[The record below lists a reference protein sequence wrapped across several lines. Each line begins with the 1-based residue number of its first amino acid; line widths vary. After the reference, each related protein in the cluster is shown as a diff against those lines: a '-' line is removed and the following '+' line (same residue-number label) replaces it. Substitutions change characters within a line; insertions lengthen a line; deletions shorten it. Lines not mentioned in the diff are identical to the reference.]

1 MEALDARR
9 AKSRSSIAIFAAAV
23 MLPIVFFYACLFY
36 MSRDIPLQDDYDAG
50 LKFANHLVQLPN
62 FSERLI
68 YFVGAQ
74 HNEYKIFVGHGLV
87 WLQLALMGH
96 VNFAVLSAL
105 GNISILF
112 LGIVLWKMFLP
123 DVDLE
128 RRLALFLPVSLLLFQ
143 YQYVET
149 LNWPLPGVQNLPVVT
164 CAIGSIYLLGRKTRG
179 AFLGALGLVVLGI
192 ASSGNGFLIAITGM
206 LMLLIERM
214 YTRLAAWSL
223 TVALCVWAYAYHY
236 DKMATQSKNHPSIL
250 TALIHP
256 QFMYLMGFLGSAGRF
271 PFYAGAVFLGFA
283 LCVFF
288 GWMIWRGYLRRNPV
302 VGYCL
307 FFILLTAI
315 GVSGIRADL
324 GLKTSMSSRY
334 RMYSDLLIIF
344 AWFALVETYRLAEAP
359 SLRRSRLF
367 VGIATTSVLFCIV
380 MDAIGVRNLHRRD
393 QGLEHGMEL
402 FERSGGLQSPVF
414 YVDDKPEPYVGFNEH
429 ARQVLLQSEKA
440 GTYEPLPY

>member
-1 MEALDARR
+1 MQALDARR
-9 AKSRSSIAIFAAAV
+9 VRGRSSIPVFAAAV
-23 MLPIVFFYACLFY
+23 MLPIVFFYTYLFY
-36 MSRDIPLQDDYDAG
+36 MSRDIPLTDDYDAG

-87 WLQLALMGH
+87 WLQLALIGH

-105 GNISILF
+105 GNISVLF

-128 RRLALFLPVSLLLFQ
+128 RRLALFLPVSLILFQ

-179 AFLGALGLVVLGI
+179 AFAGALGLMMLGI
-192 ASSGNGFLIAITGM
+192 ASSGNGFLIALVGM
-206 LMLLIERM
+206 LMLLIGRM

-223 TVALCVWAYAYHY
+223 TVALCAWAYAYHY
-236 DKMATQSKNHPSIL
+236 NKMATQSTKHQSTL
-250 TALIHP
+250 TALMHP
-256 QFMYLMGFLGSAGRF
+256 QFTYLLGFLGSAGRF
-271 PFYAGAVFLGFA
+271 PVQAGAIFLGFA

-288 GWMIWRGYLRRNPV
+288 GWMIWRGYLRRYPV

-307 FFILLTAI
+307 LFILLTAI
-315 GVSGIRADL
+315 GVAGI
-324 GLKTSMSSRY
+324 
-334 RMYSDLLIIF
+334 
-344 AWFALVETYRLAEAP
+344 
-359 SLRRSRLF
+359 
-367 VGIATTSVLFCIV
+367 
-380 MDAIGVRNLHRRD
+380 
-393 QGLEHGMEL
+393 
-402 FERSGGLQSPVF
+402 
-414 YVDDKPEPYVGFNEH
+414 
-429 ARQVLLQSEKA
+429 
-440 GTYEPLPY
+440 